1 MPVFGKLR
9 KVTPRALRNR
19 FDLHWDPDSFGNV
32 SERIARLLGT
42 GKYLVIQTFVCVAWI
57 VYNSITGE
65 GIRFDPFPFILL
77 TLALSLQAAYA
88 APLILLAQNRQD
100 DRDRAQSERDRQLSQ
115 RTQAEAEFLA
125 RELASVRLQLA
136 DVVTNEDLDRVA
148 DRLAA
153 ALDQTGSS
161 NGLPPG
167 PPAGVQGA
175 DLTKGEPAQDKPPS
189 TGRE

>member
-1 MPVFGKLR
+1 MSLASKLR
-9 KVTPRALRNR
+9 KITPRAIRNR
-19 FDLHWDPDSFGNV
+19 FDFHWDPDSFGNI

-57 VYNSITGE
+57 VYNSVTGD

-136 DVVTNEDLDRVA
+136 DVVTSDDLNRVVE
-148 DRLAA
+148 RLSD
-153 ALDQTGSS
+153 ALEQGRGS
-161 NGLPPG
+161 N
-167 PPAGVQGA
+167 AGTASANHAPTSG
-175 DLTKGEPAQDKPPS
+175 S
-189 TGRE
+189 TDSEAETERETER